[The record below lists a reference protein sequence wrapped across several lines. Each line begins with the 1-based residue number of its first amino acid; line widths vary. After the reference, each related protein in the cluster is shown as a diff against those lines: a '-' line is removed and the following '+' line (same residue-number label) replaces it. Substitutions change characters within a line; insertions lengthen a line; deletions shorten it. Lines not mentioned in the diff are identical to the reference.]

1 MLFNVALHRQ
11 ATILNILAFQ
21 FLILNK
27 YYRLPRFKTAKL
39 YISIRKFAL
48 SQDEFLDHPKF
59 YNYVLL
65 FKYYF
70 GVPMNLINYSTVFS
84 LRV

>member
-1 MLFNVALHRQ
+1 MLFNFALHRQ
-11 ATILNILAFQ
+11 STILNILAFQ
-21 FLILNK
+21 FLFLHK
-27 YYRLPRFKTAKL
+27 YNRLPQLKFAKI
-39 YISIRKFAL
+39 YISIRRFSL
-48 SQDEFLDHPKF
+48 TQDEFLDHSKF

-70 GVPMNLINYSTVFS
+70 GIPINLINYSTLFS